1 MSNYAIYFSPTYST
15 EKVTKILATEF
26 GSYDI
31 IDLGERDEQDNYEFK
46 KDDLCIIAVPSYGGR
61 VPEIALKRM
70 EHYKGNQAKAVLVV
84 VYGNRDYD
92 DTFAE
97 LQDFVEERGFCPV
110 AAIAA
115 VAEHSVMH
123 QFAKGR
129 PDADDEAKLVEFA
142 GKIKEALSENR
153 EWISLDLP
161 GNRPYKEYNGI
172 PLKPKA
178 GSNCTKCRVCSK
190 ACPVG
195 AIPFDAPNLT
205 NKDVCISC
213 MRCIEVCPVHARKV
227 NGLMLKVAS
236 MKMKKACADRKEN
249 ELFMNA

>member
-15 EKVTKILATEF
+15 EKITKLLSAEF
-26 GSYDI
+26 GSYDS
-31 IDLGERDEQDNYEFK
+31 IDLSERDEKNDYEFQ

-70 EHYKGNQAKAVLVV
+70 EHYKGNHTKAILVV

-97 LQDFVEERGFCPV
+97 LQDFVEVRGFCPV

-123 QFAKGR
+123 QFAQGR
-129 PDADDEAKLVEFA
+129 PDVRDEKELREFA
-142 GKIKEALSENR
+142 DKIKENLDQNK
-153 EWISLDLP
+153 EWTSLNLP
-161 GNRPYKEYNGI
+161 GNRPYKEYHGI

-195 AIPFDAPNLT
+195 AIPMDTPNLT
-205 NKDVCISC
+205 NKDACISC

-236 MKMKKACADRKEN
+236 MKMKKECSTRKKN
-249 ELFMNA
+249 ELFL